1 MTPVSFAAAALL
13 ALLAGA
19 EPEKAPPD
27 PRDFGPG
34 TIDVSSWPEDQQR
47 RYEVAAV
54 KCAKCHPFA
63 RAVNSHYSSSQWKKY
78 MKKML
83 RRPNSAINEEQAQHI
98 FEFLKFRSAKEGLA
112 D

>member
-1 MTPVSFAAAALL
+1 MNPVSLACAALL
-13 ALLAGA
+13 ALLTGA

-27 PRDFGPG
+27 PRDFGQG
-34 TIDVSSWPEDQQR
+34 AIDVSSWPEEQRR
-47 RYEVAAV
+47 RYEVASV

-63 RAVNSHYSSSQWKKY
+63 RTVNSHFTTGQWKKY

-83 RRPNSAINEEQAQHI
+83 RRPNSGINEEQAEHI
-98 FEFLKFRSAKEGLA
+98 YEFLKYRSAKEGL